1 MAGQAAAA
9 HQLRFWIWA
18 VFEPLGALQRA
29 VMGSHHVALLAQ
41 EWDRCDQQ
49 RQLI

>member
-1 MAGQAAAA
+1 MTGQAASAD
-9 HQLRFWIWA
+9 QLRFRICA
-18 VFEPLGALQRA
+18 VFEPLRALQRA
-29 VMGSHHVALLAQ
+29 GMGTHHVALLAQ